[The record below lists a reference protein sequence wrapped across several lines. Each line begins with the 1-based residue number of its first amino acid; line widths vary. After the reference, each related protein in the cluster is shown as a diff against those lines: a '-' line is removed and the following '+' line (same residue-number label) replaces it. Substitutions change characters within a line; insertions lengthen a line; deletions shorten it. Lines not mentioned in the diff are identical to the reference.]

1 LDHLR
6 VGLLNNDHLLVLNCL
21 GFYFHLF
28 VRLQALILG
37 LLAHAL
43 DRVHHIRL
51 LRQESVP
58 QVGCPLNVVG

>member
-1 LDHLR
+1 LDHLWVR
-6 VGLLNNDHLLVLNCL
+6 LLNNDHLFVLNRL
-21 GFYFHLF
+21 GFYLHLF

-51 LRQESVP
+51 LRQECVP
-58 QVGCPLNVVG
+58 QIGCPLNIVG

>member
-1 LDHLR
+1 LNHLR
-6 VGLLNNDHLLVLNCL
+6 VRLLNNDHLFVLNCL

-43 DRVHHIRL
+43 DRAHHIRL
-51 LRQESVP
+51 LRQESVA
-58 QVGCPLNVVG
+58 QVGCPLNVVR

>member
-6 VGLLNNDHLLVLNCL
+6 IRLLNNDHLFVFNCL

-43 DRVHHIRL
+43 NRIHNVGL
-51 LRQESVP
+51 LCQKGVSE
-58 QVGCPLNVVG
+58 VGCPLNVVG